1 MKKEDKTL
9 LAAGGMAGIIAS
21 LCCLGPIVLVM
32 FGLSGVSFALSI
44 GKYSWFFLSLAI
56 ILLIIALVVYY
67 KKKNCCNIKGLKKNW
82 KQIVMVF
89 AIMALILIIIKY
101 WLATYLAQWVYR

>member
-1 MKKEDKTL
+1 MKNDLVTL
-9 LAAGGMAGIIAS
+9 GIIGGVIAA
-21 LCCLGPIVLVM
+21 LCCMGPILLVM

-44 GKYSWFFLSLAI
+44 GKYSWFFFTLAVVF
-56 ILLIIALVVYY
+56 LVIGMGMYY
-67 KKKNCCNIKGLKKNW
+67 KKKNCCNVQGLKKNW

-89 AIMALILIIIKY
+89 AIMVLILIIIKF

>member
-9 LAAGGMAGIIAS
+9 YVVGGVAGLIAG

-44 GKYSWFFLSLAI
+44 GKYTWFFFSLATI
-56 ILLIIALVVYY
+56 FLVIALVIYY

-89 AIMALILIIIKY
+89 AIMVLILIIIKY